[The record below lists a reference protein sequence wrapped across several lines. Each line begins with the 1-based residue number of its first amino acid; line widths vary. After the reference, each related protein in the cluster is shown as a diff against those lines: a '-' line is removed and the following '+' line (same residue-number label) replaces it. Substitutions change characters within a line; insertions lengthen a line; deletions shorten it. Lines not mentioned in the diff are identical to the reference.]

1 MISDSPVLRLRNR
14 LLPLVSLQNLL
25 DLKVDVPLALPEP
38 ESVSE
43 AQDQEQEQVAESEG
57 SIEEDVVE
65 EVVGEV
71 EDTEEKEQVVDDET
85 FIVVTQVGTNTFGII
100 VDQVFDT
107 EEIVVK
113 PVAPILHSL
122 WRSGARAFF
131 KDHRAKNIG
140 DIVTVVLDLADSA
153 VFNNKT
159 TRDRADSETTG
170 VPFLLGLEAEFNKVL
185 PQAVTPATMMA
196 FNDAH
201 STSGDGVIE
210 RDETLSLTFAAVVT
224 QILPNGSLVIVGRQ
238 KILVNSEVRELMV
251 TGVIRP
257 SDIDSDNTISDDNI
271 AEMRVAYG
279 GSGTLSQLQQPRWG
293 TQIWDIIFPF

>member
-1 MISDSPVLRLRNR
+1 MEVKRMTNKTTRTMLRCAAFGLLATSLSACNMFSRLSEIGDGPQLTKITNPVARPSYR
-14 LLPLVSLQNLL
+14 PVSL
-25 DLKVDVPLALPEP
+25 PMPAPE
-38 ESVSE
+38 
-43 AQDQEQEQVAESEG
+43 VAE
-57 SIEEDVVE
+57 D
-65 EVVGEV
+65 
-71 EDTEEKEQVVDDET
+71 
-85 FIVVTQVGTNTFGII
+85 N
-100 VDQVFDT
+100 
-107 EEIVVK
+107 
-113 PVAPILHSL
+113 PNSL
-122 WRSGARAFF
+122 WRAGARAFF

-140 DIVTVVLDLADSA
+140 DIVTVVLALADSA

-170 VPFLLGLEAEFNKVL
+170 VPFLLGLEAEFSKVL
-185 PQAVTPATMMA
+185 PQAITPATAMA
-196 FNDAH
+196 FSDAH

-238 KILVNSEVRELMV
+238 EILVNSEVRELMV